1 MTYEATVVQVMIASP
16 SDVPAERMV
25 IRNVLA
31 EWNDLN
37 SQKTGIVLLP
47 VGWETHAV
55 PQLGGRAQEFIN
67 RDVLARCDLLVA
79 AFWTKL
85 GSPTGDS
92 PSGTVEEI
100 ERHVAAGK
108 PAMVYFSTAPVHL
121 DSVDTEQYQALRQFR
136 SECEGRG
143 LIERYESPTDL
154 HDKLLRQLSRIVDE
168 RFSKE
173 QSAEGPPPVLTTSQ
187 PTIELSEEAKAL
199 LSEAA
204 KDPNGRILYL
214 RVLGG
219 PLLQTNR
226 MQLNE
231 SKNPREQAAWES
243 ALAELEKHELIHAK
257 TLKRDYFTLT
267 KRGYEVADVLTTE

>member
-1 MTYEATVVQVMIASP
+1 M
-16 SDVPAERMV
+16 
-25 IRNVLA
+25 
-31 EWNDLN
+31 
-37 SQKTGIVLLP
+37 
-47 VGWETHAV
+47 
-55 PQLGGRAQEFIN
+55 
-67 RDVLARCDLLVA
+67 
-79 AFWTKL
+79 
-85 GSPTGDS
+85 
-92 PSGTVEEI
+92 
-100 ERHVAAGK
+100 
-108 PAMVYFSTAPVHL
+108 
-121 DSVDTEQYQALRQFR
+121 
-136 SECEGRG
+136 
-143 LIERYESPTDL
+143 IERYESPTDL